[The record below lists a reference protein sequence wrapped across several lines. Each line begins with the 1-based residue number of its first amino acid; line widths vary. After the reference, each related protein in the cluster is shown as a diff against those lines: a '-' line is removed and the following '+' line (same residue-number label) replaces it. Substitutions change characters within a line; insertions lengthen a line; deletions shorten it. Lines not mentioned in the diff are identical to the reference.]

1 MCLWHKE
8 WSQQPRRSV
17 ESTSEETQKGSSG
30 AQQRSPGIH
39 PKCRHLQ
46 RLCFHQRDEHHI
58 EDLEWRTQLKQ
69 RSPEKAE
76 GGIIW
81 SSQKSKLETSNFPII
96 KELEATPNRRR
107 QLMDHRSAV
116 LNSLVNC
123 NNCTMIVR
131 RHYRIQNT
139 EYLESNYGL
148 AVLAA
153 CQYHASYVRCHSII
167 PIM

>member
-139 EYLESNYGL
+139 EFGCFLWNMHTREVFVC
-148 AVLAA
+148 VL
-153 CQYHASYVRCHSII
+153 S
-167 PIM
+167 